1 MNKILLIIAR
11 EYLTRVRKK
20 SFIVMTILGPLVF
33 AGIIIVPVWLAAS
46 DVAEE
51 KIISIIDESGLLAG
65 TVEEEAPEDDTDNV
79 RYELIDLTVD
89 AAKADLLQTNRYGF
103 LHIPADLDLQ
113 RPAGITFYSESS
125 PSVSLLRNVEQM
137 LEGHIK
143 DIKLQRSGIKKTTL
157 DSLETRVSMKTINLT
172 SEGEQKGNSGLAS
185 AVASISAFLIY
196 GFIFLYGAQVMRG
209 VVEEKS
215 SRIVEIIISSVR
227 PFQLMT
233 GKIIG
238 VALVGLT
245 QFMLWILFTV
255 TIITLAMLITGG
267 NSMEELGAMQNMAQ
281 NSQAGAEFGTNFKT
295 GVSDIFETVNVA
307 GILGMFIFY
316 FLGGYLLYAALF
328 AAVGSASDTD
338 TDSQQFTLPI
348 SAPLIFSVI
357 ILTAVLQ
364 EPNGTLAV
372 WTSLIPFT
380 SPIIMMMR
388 IPFGVPAWQLILSMV
403 LLVAGFIFTTWVASR
418 IYRVGILVHG
428 TKINY
433 RTLGKWL
440 FSNR

>member
-1 MNKILLIIAR
+1 MHKIILIIGR

-33 AGIIIVPVWLAAS
+33 AGILIVPIWLAAS

-51 KIISIIDESGLLAG
+51 KIIAVIDESGLLADK
-65 TVEEEAPEDDTDNV
+65 VPKEAIESSDNL
-79 RYELIDLTVD
+79 RYELVELSVD
-89 AAKADLLQTNRYGF
+89 VAKADLPQTNRYG
-103 LHIPADLDLQ
+103 LLYIPADLNIQ
-113 RPAGITFYSESS
+113 SPEGITFYSESS
-125 PSVSLLRNVEQM
+125 PSVALLRNVEHM

-143 DIKLQRSGIKKTTL
+143 DIKLQRSGINKATL
-157 DSLETRVSMKTINLT
+157 DSLETSVHLKTINLT
-172 SEGEQKGNSGLAS
+172 SEGEQKGDSGLAT
-185 AVASISAFLIY
+185 AVGYIGGFLIY

-215 SRIVEIIISSVR
+215 NRIVEIIISSVR

-245 QFMLWILFTV
+245 QFMLWILFTI
-255 TIITLAMLITGG
+255 TIITITLLVTGG
-267 NSMEELGAMQNMAQ
+267 GNLDELDAMQGMAQ
-281 NSQAGAEFGTNFKT
+281 PSNAGVEFGMVFRT
-295 GVSDIFETVNVA
+295 GISEIFETVNVI
-307 GILGMFIFY
+307 GILAMFVYY

-364 EPNGTLAV
+364 DPNGSLAV
-372 WTSLIPFT
+372 WTSIIPFT

-388 IPFGVPAWQLILSMV
+388 IPFGVPVWQLVLSMA
-403 LLVAGFIFTTWVASR
+403 LLVVGFIFTTWVASR
-418 IYRVGILVHG
+418 IYRVGILIHG

>member
-1 MNKILLIIAR
+1 MHKIALIIGR

-20 SFIVMTILGPLVF
+20 SFIVMTILGPLIF
-33 AGIIIVPVWLAAS
+33 ASIIIVPVWIAAS
-46 DVAEE
+46 DVSDE
-51 KIISIIDESGLLAG
+51 KVIAVIDESGLLAEK
-65 TVEEEAPEDDTDNV
+65 VQQEAAERIENV
-79 RYELIDLTVD
+79 RYELVALSIDV
-89 AAKADLLQTNRYGF
+89 AKADLLQSNRYG
-103 LHIPADLDLQ
+103 LLYIPADLDIQ
-113 RPAGITFYSESS
+113 QPEGIIFYSETS
-125 PSVSLLRNVEQM
+125 PSIALLENVERM
-137 LEGHIK
+137 LERNIK
-143 DIKLQRSGIKKTTL
+143 DIKLQRSGISKSAL
-157 DSLETRVSMKTINLT
+157 DSLETYVNLKTINLT
-172 SEGEQKGNSGLAS
+172 GEGEQMGDSGLAT
-185 AVASISAFLIY
+185 AVGYIGAFLIY

-209 VVEEKS
+209 VIEEKS
-215 SRIVEIIISSVR
+215 NRIVEIIISSVR

-245 QFMLWILFTV
+245 QFMLWVLFTI
-255 TIITLAMLITGG
+255 TIIVITLLVTGG
-267 NSMEELGAMQNMAQ
+267 GNLSEIAPTQMMTQTPN
-281 NSQAGAEFGTNFKT
+281 AGVEFGMVFRK
-295 GVSDIFETVNVA
+295 GLSEIFETVNVT
-307 GILGMFIFY
+307 GILAIFIYY

-348 SAPLIFSVI
+348 SAPLIFSII

-364 EPNGTLAV
+364 DPNGTLAV

-388 IPFGVPAWQLILSMV
+388 IPFGVPVWQIVLSMM
-403 LLVAGFIFTTWVASR
+403 LLVAGFIFTTWIASR
-418 IYRVGILVHG
+418 IYRVGILIHG
-428 TKINY
+428 TKISY